1 MGDRLNHTPGRREQ
15 STPVKKNKMETLEP
29 AVLHASNVKGKQP
42 NERYS

>member
-1 MGDRLNHTPGRREQ
+1 
-15 STPVKKNKMETLEP
+15 METLKP